1 MEINLVMNEL
11 KVIEWAE
18 MTLSFNTNKIS
29 LDQNKKEKKR
39 K

>member
-29 LDQNKKEKKR
+29 LD
-39 K
+39 